1 MLPKS
6 IGDQEA
12 FLTVEDKMP
21 PQMEH
26 LPREDFEDARPP
38 RPRKKV
44 LSKKRREVEAPNLK
58 RLKHK
63 TQHRHN
69 SNIVEASMNHIR
81 PRRQAALRRIVRECD
96 SEVSDEFNSNSE
108 NEGDLTNR
116 NKFRRPQRECKARTK
131 TLVAISLAEQDYEK
145 FDLDFAKFKTDVT
158 SHMASPVGL
167 EVRQLADF
175 SVTLEAAL
183 VKAAAALSPPTSP
196 ADRVKQ
202 ETGRP
207 QATKK
212 MAKKVNNNN
221 NKVKKGKQILNSKHC
236 INISTVI

>member
-1 MLPKS
+1 M
-6 IGDQEA
+6 
-12 FLTVEDKMP
+12 
-21 PQMEH
+21 
-26 LPREDFEDARPP
+26 
-38 RPRKKV
+38 
-44 LSKKRREVEAPNLK
+44 
-58 RLKHK
+58 
-63 TQHRHN
+63 
-69 SNIVEASMNHIR
+69 
-81 PRRQAALRRIVRECD
+81 
-96 SEVSDEFNSNSE
+96 
-108 NEGDLTNR
+108 
-116 NKFRRPQRECKARTK
+116 
-131 TLVAISLAEQDYEK
+131 DYEK